1 MPKIAPWTQADL
13 DLLKR
18 LVESGEMSFGQMTR
32 EFPGRSRNA
41 LIGKALRSGWKQPA
55 APSVPKAK
63 REYVRARHETVPTA
77 ESVRIVAEDEE
88 TITLVM
94 DESDG
99 PLYEDADGNP
109 VREEDVCRSPV
120 TVRRLM
126 LDELRSDT
134 CRWPIGDRAP
144 FLFCGDRACAGGGPY
159 CEHHHEMAYQKRR
172 PNFDKPHHPR
182 KKTGLSFR
190 YSYGVKST

>member
-63 REYVRARHETVPTA
+63 REYVRASKPPA
-77 ESVRIVAEDEE
+77 EHYDDVKPAVVAEIQKRADAV
-88 TITLVM
+88 LP
-94 DESDG
+94 SA
-99 PLYEDADGNP
+99 YELLEVAP
-109 VREEDVCRSPV
+109 PEPPPEPPPAAPIA
-120 TVRRLM
+120 VRRFM

-144 FLFCGDRACAGGGPY
+144 FLFCGDRVCAGGGPY